1 MSSLRKQRG
10 TNVQARAKELQKD
23 AGNLVAVAGTSR
35 GQTLIRAKTDIADSH
50 LPHAFKDTHPEIREA
65 YLGAYIKRSTEVKKK
80 KDALTKVSIAKEV
93 LQKQEAT
100 GVDGTADRAWAEQQ
114 EHDHPELH
122 AQGWHN
128 VVRKEGTN
136 AQNAKKAAAAS
147 HDFMR
152 KIEKNKQITLNNGQK
167 AKLGAVVPEN
177 ERLARTSSP
186 WIGKP
191 TRIAKISRGEYVP
204 TFKVGGKRKTKRKT
218 KKHKIKTNKHK
229 RKTNKH
235 KRKTK
240 KHKRKT
246 RKHKRKTRKHTR
258 K

>member
-10 TNVQARAKELQKD
+10 QNVQARAKELQKD
-23 AGNLVAVAGTSR
+23 AENLAAIARTSR

-65 YLGAYIKRSTEVKKK
+65 YLGAYIKRTTEDNKK

-93 LQKQEAT
+93 LQNQEAT
-100 GVDGTADRAWAEQQ
+100 GVDGTSDRAWAEQQ

-136 AQNAKKAAAAS
+136 AKTAKKAASAS

-152 KIEKNKQITLNNGQK
+152 KIEKNEQIKLNNGQK

-177 ERLARTSSP
+177 ERLAKKNSP
-186 WIGKP
+186 WIGRP
-191 TRIAKISRGEYVP
+191 TRTAKISRGRYVP

-218 KKHKIKTNKHK
+218 KKHK
-229 RKTNKH
+229 RKTKKH

-246 RKHKRKTRKHTR
+246 KRKTRKHTR

>member
-1 MSSLRKQRG
+1 MSNYPRSQRG
-10 TNVQARAKELQKD
+10 PNVQAIARANQKD
-23 AGNLVAVAGTSR
+23 AENLMAIARTSR

-50 LPHAFKDTHPEIREA
+50 LPQAFKDTHPEIRKAYSGA
-65 YLGAYIKRSTEVKKK
+65 YLNRSLELKKQ

-100 GVDGTADRAWAEQQ
+100 GVDGTSDRAWAEQQ

-186 WIGKP
+186 LIGKP
-191 TRIAKISRGEYVP
+191 TRTGKISRGRHVR
-204 TFKVGGKRKTKRKT
+204 TFKLGGKRKTKRQHKRKT
-218 KKHKIKTNKHK
+218 KKHK
-229 RKTNKH
+229 RKTKKH

-246 RKHKRKTRKHTR
+246 RKHKRTRK
-258 K
+258 